1 MLLGNTISYSG
12 KWVGEREKSVR
23 EQRRYIQSPN
33 RGTIGASGARRE
45 VAPGEVDL
53 EVEMSGL

>member
-12 KWVGEREKSVR
+12 KQVDEREKSVR
-23 EQRRYIQSPN
+23 EQRRCTLSPN

-45 VAPGEVDL
+45 VAPSEVDL